1 MQGACALCGSEL
13 VRAKAR
19 EGADRIDR
27 WGMWKLMEPS
37 IRPPDPVIVRSRL
50 DMALAEDG
58 FDRDLSSQAAMGAR
72 SGDGVRRFALV
83 ARQDGLF
90 AGAAVLG
97 AFAERFSGQLRIE
110 LVTGDGR
117 RFARGE
123 RLAVME
129 GRAGTILALE
139 RTLLNFL
146 QRLCGVATLTAEF
159 VRAVAGTHVR
169 IYDTRKTIPGWRELD
184 KYAVR
189 CGGGFNHRFGLHD
202 AVLLKDNHLA
212 GIPTGELAW
221 AVARMVRR
229 ARQADPPPAFVGV
242 EVDSLEQLR
251 QLVGVEGIDLF
262 LLDNFGLEDL
272 RKAAAIR
279 DVAGLRGRVALEAS
293 GGISLASA
301 GAIAR
306 TGIDRLSVGA
316 ITHSAPALD
325 LGLDEHS

>member
-1 MQGACALCGSEL
+1 VCLDLSKCAGDPPGDGSSK
-13 VRAKAR
+13 RNAR
-19 EGADRIDR
+19 SGT
-27 WGMWKLMEPS
+27 WKVMEAS
-37 IRPPDPVIVRSRL
+37 IRPPDPAIVRSRL
-50 DMALAEDG
+50 DIALAEDG
-58 FDRDLSSQAAMGAR
+58 FDRDLSSRAAAGAG

-83 ARQDGLF
+83 ARQEGLF

-97 AFAERFSGQLRIE
+97 AVVERFSGQLAIE

-123 RLAVME
+123 CLAIVE
-129 GRAGTILALE
+129 GRVGTILALE

-159 VRAVAGTHVR
+159 VRAVEGTDVR

-202 AVLLKDNHLA
+202 AVLFKDNHLA
-212 GIPTGELAW
+212 GIPAGKLAR
-221 AVARMVRR
+221 AVAQMVRR
-229 ARQADPPPAFVGV
+229 AREADPPPAFVEV
-242 EVDSLEQLR
+242 EVDSLDQLR
-251 QLVGVEGIDLF
+251 QLIEVEGIDLF

-279 DVAGLRGRVALEAS
+279 DAARLRGRVELEAS

-301 GAIAR
+301 GAMAR

-316 ITHSAPALD
+316 ITHSAPAVD